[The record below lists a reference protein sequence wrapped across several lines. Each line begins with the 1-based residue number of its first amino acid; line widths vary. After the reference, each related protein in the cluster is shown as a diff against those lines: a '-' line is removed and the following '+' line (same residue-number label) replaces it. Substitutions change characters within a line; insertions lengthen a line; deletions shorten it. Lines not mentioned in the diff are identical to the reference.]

1 MCTASRLFQKNKI
14 EEQGISDE
22 ITNKTCLC
30 MGLAATAVINYG
42 METRE
47 SKGVSICPGPNMAYF
62 DKKLTLSDMTNH
74 IYNGIDGVVR
84 ADRPNM
90 FVNELGMYLKYL
102 TEKVEDHKN
111 DWGRRSAKYLNGF
124 TDNMNE
130 GITYYNEMFASV
142 EDTFSSVK
150 ESTVNSL
157 KEAMNSM
164 QKMREEISL
173 LIEQK
178 K

>member
-1 MCTASRLFQKNKI
+1 
-14 EEQGISDE
+14 
-22 ITNKTCLC
+22 LC
-30 MGLAATAVINYG
+30 MGLAATAVISYG

-102 TEKVEDHKN
+102 TEKVEEHKN

-150 ESTVNSL
+150 ESTINSL
-157 KEAMNSM
+157 KEAMHSM
-164 QKMREEISL
+164 QEMRDEISL
-173 LIEQK
+173 LIEK
-178 K
+178 KQ

>member
-1 MCTASRLFQKNKI
+1 
-14 EEQGISDE
+14 
-22 ITNKTCLC
+22 
-30 MGLAATAVINYG
+30 
-42 METRE
+42 
-47 SKGVSICPGPNMAYF
+47 
-62 DKKLTLSDMTNH
+62 
-74 IYNGIDGVVR
+74 
-84 ADRPNM
+84 M

-102 TEKVEDHKN
+102 TEKVEEHKN
-111 DWGRRSAKYLNGF
+111 DWGRRSAKYLNRF

-150 ESTVNSL
+150 ESTINSL
-157 KEAMNSM
+157 KEAMHSM
-164 QKMREEISL
+164 QEMREEISL